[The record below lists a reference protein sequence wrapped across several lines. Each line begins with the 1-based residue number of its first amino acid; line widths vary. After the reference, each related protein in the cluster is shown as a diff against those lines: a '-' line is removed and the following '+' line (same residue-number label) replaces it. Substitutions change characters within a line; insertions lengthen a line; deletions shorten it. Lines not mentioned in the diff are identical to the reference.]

1 MAKALRWAGYVLAVF
16 VILLLLAAGWVWFSS
31 SRALAA
37 RVEPAPE
44 RLVQPT
50 AAQLAD
56 GPRQLRILGCVSC
69 HGEKLEGKPFI
80 DDQKVALLFA
90 SNLTQVA
97 AKANDQQLAR
107 AIRQGIGHDGRSM
120 LVMPAESYQFLTDQ
134 EVAALIAAIRAVP
147 RSGGEH
153 PAVRV
158 GPIGRYA
165 LATGRLPTV
174 PKLAEQYRASRIAD
188 LGNYYAAGRH
198 LVETNCS
205 GCHGPDL
212 KGKELE
218 PGTFSADLN
227 ITGAYDF
234 AQFKT
239 MMRTGA
245 APGGKKLGLMASVA
259 KNDFSHM
266 RDDEIAAVHAYLVER
281 AKRAP

>member
-1 MAKALRWAGYVLAVF
+1 MAKALRWAGYLLAVII
-16 VILLLLAAGWVWFSS
+16 VLLLLAAAWIWVASN
-31 SRALAA
+31 RALGT
-37 RVEPAPE
+37 RVDAHPE
-44 RLVQPT
+44 RLIQPT
-50 AAQLAD
+50 VAQLAD
-56 GPRQLRILGCVSC
+56 GPRQLRVLGCISC

-80 DDQKVALLFA
+80 DDPKVALLFA

-97 AKANDQQLAR
+97 AKASDQQLAQ
-107 AIRQGIGHDGRSM
+107 AIRQGIGHDGRSL

-134 EVAALIAAIRAVP
+134 EVASLIAAIRGFP
-147 RSGGEH
+147 RTGVDQ

-165 LATGRLPTV
+165 LTTGRLPTI
-174 PKLAEQYRASRIAD
+174 PILAEQYRASRIAD
-188 LGNYYAAGRH
+188 LGPDHAVGRH

-227 ITGAYDF
+227 ITGAYDL

-266 RDDEIAAVHAYLVER
+266 RDDEIAAIHAYLVER
-281 AKRAP
+281 ARRAP